1 MDNTGGAGA
10 TLTANLYST
19 VQQVRSNL
27 AALLPSGDSQRD
39 EALQK
44 AIAKADQGLSPEL
57 WQLPPGSQL
66 SSQG

>member
-1 MDNTGGAGA
+1 M
-10 TLTANLYST
+10 LTANLYST

-27 AALLPSGDSQRD
+27 AVLLPSGDSQRD

-44 AIAKADQGLSPEL
+44 AIAKVDQGLSPEL
-57 WQLPPGSQL
+57 WQLPTSSQL